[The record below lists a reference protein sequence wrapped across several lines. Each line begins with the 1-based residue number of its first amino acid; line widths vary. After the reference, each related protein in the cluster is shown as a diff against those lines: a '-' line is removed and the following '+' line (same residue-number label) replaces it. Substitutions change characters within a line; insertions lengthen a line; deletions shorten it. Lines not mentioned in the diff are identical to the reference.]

1 MQLLKKLDAVVK
13 NTELEIVK
21 GAKRKRAQNFK
32 HFIEQILIH
41 YKFLIVKSEI
51 MKKNIFSLALALVF
65 GATINASTPIDGEK
79 KTVNTETSKV
89 TWKAYKVTG
98 SHTGTVQLNSGSLEF
113 AEGKLTGGEFE
124 VNMTT
129 LISTDLEGEY
139 KGKLEGH
146 LKSDDF
152 FGVATHPTSTLVF
165 TKVTPSG
172 KNSYEVT
179 GDLTIKGIT
188 KPVTFD
194 VSIYGSKAT
203 ATLKVDRA
211 LYNVKYGSGS
221 FFENLGDKTIYDEF
235 DLVVDLEF

>member
-1 MQLLKKLDAVVK
+1 
-13 NTELEIVK
+13 
-21 GAKRKRAQNFK
+21 
-32 HFIEQILIH
+32 
-41 YKFLIVKSEI
+41 
-51 MKKNIFSLALALVF
+51 MKKNELSLVLALAF
-65 GATINASTPIDGEK
+65 GITATATEPVNDGKKEVKPEASRIA
-79 KTVNTETSKV
+79 
-89 TWKAYKVTG
+89 WKAYKVTG
-98 SHTGTVQLNSGSLEF
+98 SHHGVIDLKSGALVF
-113 AEGKLTGGEFE
+113 DNDKLTGGEFE
-124 VNMTT
+124 VQMTS
-129 LISTDLEGEY
+129 LISTDLEGES

-152 FGVATHPTSTLVF
+152 FGVENHPTSTLVF
-165 TKVTPSG
+165 TKVEPSG

-203 ATLKVDRA
+203 ATMKIDRSE
-211 LYNVKYGSGS
+211 YNVRYGSGS

>member
-1 MQLLKKLDAVVK
+1 
-13 NTELEIVK
+13 
-21 GAKRKRAQNFK
+21 
-32 HFIEQILIH
+32 
-41 YKFLIVKSEI
+41 
-51 MKKNIFSLALALVF
+51 MKKNVLSLALAIVF
-65 GATINASTPIDGEK
+65 GASATASTPIDGEK
-79 KTVNTETSKV
+79 KEVKTKESKV

-98 SHTGTVQLNSGSLEF
+98 SHTGTVDLKQGALMFDGD
-113 AEGKLTGGEFE
+113 KLTGGEFV
-124 VNMTT
+124 VNMVS

-152 FGVATHPTSTLVF
+152 FGVETHPTSKLVF
-165 TKVTPSG
+165 TKVKSSG

-194 VSIYGSKAT
+194 VSIYGNKAT

-211 LYNVKYGSGS
+211 EYDVRYGSGS
-221 FFENLGDKTIYDEF
+221 FFDNLGDKTIYDEF